1 MYISKDKLKSLLF
14 FDIETCGQHPD
25 TTALHDDKG
34 PGAVSMF
41 EKKIK
46 RLHNGSSWTGNI
58 DADYKNNV
66 SLFPE
71 FGRVACVSY
80 GIWRDGKIEVSTIDD
95 SNEYDLLKKTANLF
109 AKAGASGLTPTGWNV
124 KNFDV
129 PWLIRRM
136 LMQGITVPQALSTY
150 DKKPWEL
157 NIFDLKE
164 YWKSGSSL
172 DVTFEEA
179 AYGLGIPTPK
189 DDIDGSQVHSVYWGG
204 PESGGIERIKTYCE
218 KDVKTMIIMVEKLN
232 AIYEPQTVI

>member
-1 MYISKDKLKSLLF
+1 MNISKATLKTLLF

-25 TTALHDDKG
+25 IHSLADDKG

-46 RLHNGSSWTGNI
+46 RLHNGSSWTGDI

-71 FGRVACVSY
+71 FGRIACVSY
-80 GIWRDGKIEVSTIDD
+80 GMWNEAGVQVMTVND
-95 SNEYDLLKKTANLF
+95 SSEYDLLKKVANLF
-109 AKAGASGLTPTGWNV
+109 YKAGTNGYTPTGWNI

-129 PWLIRRM
+129 PWLVRRM
-136 LMQGITVPQALSTY
+136 LMHGITVPQILSSY
-150 DKKPWEL
+150 GKKPWEM
-157 NIFDLKE
+157 NIFDMKD

-179 AYGLGIPTPK
+179 AYGMGIPTPK
-189 DDIDGSQVHSVYWGG
+189 DDIDGSQVHGVFW
-204 PESGGIERIKTYCE
+204 SGDIQRVSTYCE
-218 KDVKTMIIMVEKLN
+218 KDVKTMILLAEKISN
-232 AIYEPQTVI
+232 IYEPIKTI